1 MSTVAA
7 PKSKASR
14 PGNGAA
20 GDVEIDGFQDRN
32 DLPSVDEIISPPV
45 PLSTPPRRGRKR
57 RVLLLIVALL
67 AIGGGVAGTLY
78 WMQAR
83 NFESTDDATVEAR
96 VIAISPQVAAR
107 VKAVHVSDNALVH
120 KGDVLVELDAIDYEV
135 ALEQA
140 KASEAAVRGRLA
152 QATAQVDSASASRD
166 QATAEVAV
174 AQSNQDMAAL
184 DNGRYIDAQKLGPGA
199 VSRQQLDN
207 AAGALKSMIAQSQQ
221 ASAKLTAAKA
231 QIVTAQAAVQ
241 GAQGD
246 LAKAA
251 ADVHRAEVN
260 LSYCTIKAPEDGR
273 ITRKNVEAGSY
284 VQTGQNLLAIVPPDY
299 WVVANFKE
307 TQLDRVRPGQRVK
320 ITIDAYPEKNFTG
333 HVESIQSGTGSRFS
347 VLPAENATGNYVK
360 VVQRVP
366 VKILL
371 DPGQTQDS
379 LHPLAPGMSAVP
391 EVKVR

>member
-1 MSTVAA
+1 MSTVAVA
-7 PKSKASR
+7 KSKTSG

-20 GDVEIDGFQDRN
+20 DDVETDEFPVGN
-32 DLPSVDEIISPPV
+32 DLSSADDIVSPPI
-45 PLSTPPRRGRKR
+45 PLAAPPRRGRKR
-57 RVLLLIVALL
+57 RIALAIVALL
-67 AIGGGVAGTLY
+67 AVGGGIAAALY

-96 VIAISPQVAAR
+96 VIAISPQLAAR
-107 VKAVHVSDNALVH
+107 VKTVHIADNALVH
-120 KGDVLVELDAIDYEV
+120 KGDVLVELDPTDYQV

-140 KASEAAVRGRLA
+140 EASEAAVRGRLA
-152 QATAQVDSASASRD
+152 QAMAQVDSACASRD
-166 QATAEVAV
+166 QAVAEVAV

-199 VSRQQLDN
+199 VSKQQLDN

-221 ASAKLTAAKA
+221 ASAKLTAARA

-246 LAKAA
+246 LSKAT
-251 ADVHRAEVN
+251 ADVHRAKVN
-260 LSYCTIKAPEDGR
+260 LSYCTITAPEDGR
-273 ITRKNVEAGSY
+273 VTRKSVEAGSY

-320 ITIDAYPEKNFTG
+320 ITIDAYPGKDFAG
-333 HVESIQSGTGSRFS
+333 WVDSIQSGTGARFS

-366 VKILL
+366 VKIMF
-371 DPGQTQDS
+371 DPG
-379 LHPLAPGMSAVP
+379 PGAGPASPAGAGDVGGAGG
-391 EVKVR
+391 ES